1 MDKVHLLTKLR
12 EYICSGEI
20 SKGVFIDVNVEK
32 KTRYSPVGF
41 ILKESGVSDLDLI
54 YLTESS
60 TSTLNIKSVFTGELN
75 LPEQIINK
83 IKIPLVYF
91 GFSVSELSELEEKND
106 GEVHEE
112 LYITIFNLINN
123 SRFSNSF

>member
-12 EYICSGEI
+12 EYISSGEI

-32 KTRYSPVGF
+32 KPRYSPVGF
-41 ILKESGVSDLDLI
+41 LLKQSGVSDLDLI

-60 TSTLNIKSVFTGELN
+60 TSTLNINSIFTGELN

-83 IKIPLVYF
+83 IKLPLLYF
-91 GFSVSELSELEEKND
+91 GFSVSELYELEKKND

-112 LYITIFNLINN
+112 LFITIYNLINN
-123 SRFSNSF
+123 SRFGYSF

>member
-1 MDKVHLLTKLR
+1 MDKVHLLKKLR
-12 EYICSGEI
+12 EYISSGEI

-32 KTRYSPVGF
+32 KPRYSPVGF
-41 ILKESGVSDLDLI
+41 LLKESGVSDLDLI

-60 TSTLNIKSVFTGELN
+60 TSTLNINSIFTGELS
-75 LPEQIINK
+75 LPEQIKNK
-83 IKIPLVYF
+83 IKLPLVYF

-112 LYITIFNLINN
+112 LYITIYNLI
-123 SRFSNSF
+123 R